1 MDNKHTTLTEL
12 CNEIIKEADNGKTVT
27 SAGLKSFAQL
37 TLNVIKKFQEQ
48 NRENVAF
55 RVAAEHTLM
64 SGTIKKIEENAKQIL
79 EADKAEQEKNKEA

>member
-37 TLNVIKKFQEQ
+37 TLNVIKRFQDQ
-48 NRENVAF
+48 NRENLAF
-55 RVAAEHTLM
+55 RIAAEHMLTNETL
-64 SGTIKKIEENAKQIL
+64 KKVEEHTKQLL
-79 EADKAEQEKNKEA
+79 ELEKADREKNG